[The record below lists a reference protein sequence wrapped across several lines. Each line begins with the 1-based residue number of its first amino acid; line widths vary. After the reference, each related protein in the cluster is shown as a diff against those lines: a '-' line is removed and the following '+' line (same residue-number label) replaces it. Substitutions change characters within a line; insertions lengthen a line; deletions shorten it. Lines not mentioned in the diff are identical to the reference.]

1 MASGLC
7 QISKEVLDSIIFS
20 CMKLKNIETNAYH
33 SRLGLFHR
41 LSKIAQNIKGD
52 DAFSYLFCY
61 LIKDSFTFTLINL
74 AL

>member
-1 MASGLC
+1 
-7 QISKEVLDSIIFS
+7 
-20 CMKLKNIETNAYH
+20 MKLKNIETNACH

-61 LIKDSFTFTLINL
+61 LIKDSLTFTLINL